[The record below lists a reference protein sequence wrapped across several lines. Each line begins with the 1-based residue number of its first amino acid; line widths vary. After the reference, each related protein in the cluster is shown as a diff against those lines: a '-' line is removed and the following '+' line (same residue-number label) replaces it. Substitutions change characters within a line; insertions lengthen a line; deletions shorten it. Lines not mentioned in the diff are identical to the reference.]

1 MQSQNLNIV
10 ATHAV
15 NGDVVFVQDQLT
27 RTGDAASPAHA
38 GMGLKL
44 GDSGL

>member
-1 MQSQNLNIV
+1 MQSQNFNNV
-10 ATHAV
+10 ATHAI
-15 NGDVVFVQDQLT
+15 NGNVVLVQDQLT
-27 RTGDAASPAHA
+27 RTGNAASPAHA